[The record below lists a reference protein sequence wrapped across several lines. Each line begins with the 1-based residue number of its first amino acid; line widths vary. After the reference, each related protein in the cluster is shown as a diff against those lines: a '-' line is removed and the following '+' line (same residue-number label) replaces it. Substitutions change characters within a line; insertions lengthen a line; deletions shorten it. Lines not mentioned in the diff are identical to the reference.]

1 MAKSKYEPAIHDHKT
16 FLKNAR
22 KREGFS
28 KAYNDL
34 EEEYAL
40 IHEMLIGALQIR
52 PHPGGGC

>member
-34 EEEYAL
+34 EENLLLSTRCYYTVSRL
-40 IHEMLIGALQIR
+40 IFH
-52 PHPGGGC
+52 